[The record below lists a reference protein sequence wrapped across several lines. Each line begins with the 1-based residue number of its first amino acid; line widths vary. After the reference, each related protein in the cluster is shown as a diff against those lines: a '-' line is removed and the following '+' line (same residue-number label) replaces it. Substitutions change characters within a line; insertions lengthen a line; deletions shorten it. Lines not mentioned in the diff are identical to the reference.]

1 MCLKGDVGIGH
12 VHKPCLYI
20 RYDCLGVIAGQLG
33 ITPRQARRRYA
44 VVCAAV
50 VGYVLK
56 NPPARVLVECGGV
69 CGCERGCVWLCVAG
83 CTGVLRVV
91 CVFMC
96 VYVCWC
102 VVVLGHESNIDNSHA
117 GPLR

>member
-1 MCLKGDVGIGH
+1 MRLFV
-12 VHKPCLYI
+12 
-20 RYDCLGVIAGQLG
+20 RQLWVMYSR
-33 ITPRQARRRYA
+33 TLQPESWLSV
-44 VVCAAV
+44 VVCV
-50 VGYVLK
+50 V
-56 NPPARVLVECGGV
+56 
-69 CGCERGCVWLCVAG
+69 ERGCVWLCVAG